1 MAKPTLSQTG
11 LDGARPM
18 HAILVAWDAT
28 ADSGNGD
35 FVVVEADSSGGLK
48 STATVSAGD
57 APATGTLSNVSGATS
72 STTLLASSATRK
84 GATIFNDST
93 ALLYVALAN
102 VTVSATSYTVQV
114 PAGAYYELP
123 ICDGGVYTGIIKGIW
138 ASATGTARITE
149 LT

>member
-1 MAKPTLSQTG
+1 MLLPTGASIGPHAHDGEDELFYIIKGEG
-11 LDGARPM
+11 LIEDDGA
-18 HAILVAWDAT
+18 LQ
-28 ADSGNGD
+28 
-35 FVVVEADSSGGLK
+35 
-48 STATVSAGD
+48 TVSAGD